1 MPRAERAPFAPPRA
15 EISAA
20 ASLLRFHALGAA
32 RLAQR
37 NGLATLAL
45 LIVMLAFAPDPAQLL
60 RAIGLALTASSAP
73 RTPAILW
80 MLAAILLARR
90 AFPTLQLGTGG
101 WLGSL
106 PLRPADHRRA
116 LALAL
121 LAPML
126 PWIAAHAAF
135 ATLTQPLFGESISI
149 PSLVGAGVGYAA
161 AGAAVVPVRRRWLAG
176 PLALLLGW
184 DLAAGPATSLRRP
197 RPRARHADRWIGPT
211 LAWRALG
218 RRWVWPTAV
227 GACLLGA
234 AWLFRANND
243 VPDSQSAFVV
253 RLALLGSLWL
263 GLLILAEALLARR
276 RPWPWRRSLP
286 DTSTRRCIE
295 DGIVLGVPALPAI
308 VLAALLDRGSA
319 VVGLGALPLLAAIGV
334 WALRLAPGR
343 ILGVVGPFSWTA
355 GLVVAACAL
364 RPAAALLALP
374 LAPLLI
380 RLAARVDRAQVV
392 TGWEPLHHD
401 AAGDSM
407 NEVSR

>member
-1 MPRAERAPFAPPRA
+1 
-15 EISAA
+15 
-20 ASLLRFHALGAA
+20 
-32 RLAQR
+32 LA
-37 NGLATLAL
+37 
-45 LIVMLAFAPDPAQLL
+45 
-60 RAIGLALTASSAP
+60 
-73 RTPAILW
+73 
-80 MLAAILLARR
+80 
-90 AFPTLQLGTGG
+90 
-101 WLGSL
+101 
-106 PLRPADHRRA
+106 
-116 LALAL
+116 
-121 LAPML
+121 
-126 PWIAAHAAF
+126 
-135 ATLTQPLFGESISI
+135 
-149 PSLVGAGVGYAA
+149 
-161 AGAAVVPVRRRWLAG
+161 
-176 PLALLLGW
+176 LALLLGW

-308 VLAALLDRGSA
+308 VLAALL
-319 VVGLGALPLLAAIGV
+319 AAIGV
-334 WALRLAPGR
+334 WALSLAPGR

-380 RLAARVDRAQVV
+380 R
-392 TGWEPLHHD
+392 
-401 AAGDSM
+401 
-407 NEVSR
+407 

>member
-1 MPRAERAPFAPPRA
+1 
-15 EISAA
+15 
-20 ASLLRFHALGAA
+20 
-32 RLAQR
+32 
-37 NGLATLAL
+37 
-45 LIVMLAFAPDPAQLL
+45 
-60 RAIGLALTASSAP
+60 
-73 RTPAILW
+73 
-80 MLAAILLARR
+80 
-90 AFPTLQLGTGG
+90 
-101 WLGSL
+101 
-106 PLRPADHRRA
+106 
-116 LALAL
+116 
-121 LAPML
+121 
-126 PWIAAHAAF
+126 
-135 ATLTQPLFGESISI
+135 
-149 PSLVGAGVGYAA
+149 
-161 AGAAVVPVRRRWLAG
+161 
-176 PLALLLGW
+176 
-184 DLAAGPATSLRRP
+184 
-197 RPRARHADRWIGPT
+197 
-211 LAWRALG
+211 
-218 RRWVWPTAV
+218 
-227 GACLLGA
+227 LLGA